1 MRVNRNFPGVMMN
14 FPKVLDDLMSADH
27 PSDFSKFVRD
37 FNAPAY
43 NVKENDE
50 NYIVELAVPGF
61 SKNDFKIEVH
71 EGKMTV
77 SSEQEENKESGKDG
91 YSYREFKKESFSRSF
106 VLPKG
111 KVDEDKVNATFL
123 NGVLSITLSKK
134 EEAKPKA
141 PKHIEV
147 V

>member
-14 FPKVLDDLMSADH
+14 IPKVLDDLMSANH

-43 NVKENDE
+43 NVKETDE

-61 SKNDFKIEVH
+61 AKNDFKIEVH

-77 SSEQEENKESGKDG
+77 SFEMEENQEGGKDG
-91 YSYREFKKESFSRSF
+91 YSYREFKKESFSRQF

-111 KVDEDKVNATFL
+111 KVDEEKVQAAYE
-123 NGVLSITLSKK
+123 NGVLTITLSKK